1 MKLLPTLLILLA
13 LSPAAPAADWLTVTK
28 DRIRSVELDRDSIT
42 AAEAGSKV
50 AWGRI
55 VLSDE
60 QAKAYGYRSV
70 RALNRYDC
78 RSHSFIIVKRVYV
91 DDQERTLREDRVD
104 ATQPVM
110 VQRGTVD
117 DRFFSEVCKPPTMAN
132 LRDAARDVADKL
144 SRNQNESAREP
155 TREPPRDQPR
165 VRRADLQLARDDTPS
180 ETPSGDRKERDAAP
194 AVPVTPASGRSSASS
209 RRPAAATSSTSAAAS
224 SAASPTA
231 PAAPAAPT
239 APASHVREA
248 AAAGLRVAVP
258 PPVRPAAA
266 MTSSAARSSVAAIDP
281 HTLEWS
287 YEGPG
292 GPENWGKLDP
302 GFATCEKGERQSPI
316 DIRDG
321 IRVDQEAIAFNYKP
335 SYFRIVDNGHTIQ
348 VRYGV
353 GSTIKVMNRTY
364 ELQQFHF
371 HLPAEERVNGRGFAM
386 VAHLV
391 HKDIEGK
398 LAVLA
403 ILIEPGE
410 ANPLVQTL
418 WNNLPL
424 EKKEE
429 YEPDLTIKVAD
440 LLPQRREYYSYIGS
454 LTTPP
459 CTEGVLWLVLKEP
472 MTLSADQIEVFRR
485 FYAHNARPVQPTAG
499 RVIKESR

>member
-1 MKLLPTLLILLA
+1 MKILPALLLLLA
-13 LSPAAPAADWLTVTK
+13 LPPAAHAADWLVVTR
-28 DRIRSVELDRDSIT
+28 DRIRSVELDRASIT
-42 AAEAGSKV
+42 TAEAGSKV

-78 RSHSFIIVKRVYV
+78 RSHSFIIVKRIYV
-91 DDQERTLREDRVD
+91 DDQERTLREDRVE
-104 ATQPVM
+104 ATRPVA

-117 DRFFSEVCKPPTMAN
+117 DRFFSEVCKPPTLAN
-132 LRDAARDVADKL
+132 LRDTARDAAEKI
-144 SRNQNESAREP
+144 SRNQSAPAAETAREL
-155 TREPPRDQPR
+155 PR
-165 VRRADLQLARDDTPS
+165 VRRADLQLARDEAVP
-180 ETPSGDRKERDAAP
+180 EAP
-194 AVPVTPASGRSSASS
+194 AGARAEHDATPKAAAASSARASSAARRAASSSKTPAEAPASHAT
-209 RRPAAATSSTSAAAS
+209 PAAATSTHA
-224 SAASPTA
+224 
-231 PAAPAAPT
+231 
-239 APASHVREA
+239 REA
-248 AAAGLRVAVP
+248 AAAGLRVA
-258 PPVRPAAA
+258 PAR
-266 MTSSAARSSVAAIDP
+266 SSAASSLRSSEASAAAAHTKP
-281 HTLEWS
+281 HWS
-287 YEGPG
+287 YEGEG
-292 GPENWGKLDP
+292 GPEHWGELDP
-302 GFATCEKGERQSPI
+302 DFATCSKGERQSPI

-321 IRVDQEAIAFNYKP
+321 IRVDQDVIQFNYKP

-348 VRYGV
+348 VRYGA

-391 HKDIEGK
+391 HKDIEGR

-403 ILIEPGE
+403 VLLEPGN
-410 ANPLVQTL
+410 ANPLMQTL

-429 YEPDLTIKVAD
+429 YEPDIVIKVAD
-440 LLPQRREYYSYIGS
+440 LLPAKREYYSYMGS

-485 FYAHNARPVQPTAG
+485 FYANNARPVQPTAG
-499 RVIKESR
+499 RLIKESR

>member
-1 MKLLPTLLILLA
+1 MKLPPTLLILLA

-28 DRIRSVELDRDSIT
+28 DRIRSVELDRASIT

-91 DDQERTLREDRVD
+91 DDQERILREDRVD
-104 ATQPVM
+104 ATAPVI

-144 SRNQNESAREP
+144 ARNQDESAREQP
-155 TREPPRDQPR
+155 REQAR

-180 ETPSGDRKERDAAP
+180 ESPSGGRAERDATP
-194 AVPVTPASGRSSASS
+194 KSDVPASAASARSSAASRRPASSASS
-209 RRPAAATSSTSAAAS
+209 TGSAAATSM
-224 SAASPTA
+224 ASPT
-231 PAAPAAPT
+231 T
-239 APASHVREA
+239 TVPASHAREA

-258 PPVRPAAA
+258 PPARPAATTA
-266 MTSSAARSSVAAIDP
+266 SSAARSSAAAIDP

-440 LLPQRREYYSYIGS
+440 LLPQRRDYFSYIGS

-472 MTLSADQIEVFRR
+472 MTLSPDQIEVFRR
-485 FYAHNARPVQPTAG
+485 FYANNARPVQPTAG